1 GLRTPIGF
9 AMSAGTL
16 SAMTGGR
23 FILGVGSGGAY
34 TADYR
39 RGWGVNETSSLQL
52 MRDYVTTIRAL
63 VAGERV
69 TYSGKSFSYQGASLN
84 IQLPPRTPVYLAA
97 LGPEMLRLGGEVAD
111 GLSLNW
117 CSADMIEWSRKMVA
131 EGAARAGRDPAD
143 VKLAEYIRICVDD
156 DVDAARRA
164 YTRAVMG
171 YALGRP
177 G

>member
-1 GLRTPIGF
+1 
-9 AMSAGTL
+9 
-16 SAMTGGR
+16 
-23 FILGVGSGGAY
+23 
-34 TADYR
+34 
-39 RGWGVNETSSLQL
+39 
-52 MRDYVTTIRAL
+52 
-63 VAGERV
+63 
-69 TYSGKSFSYQGASLN
+69 
-84 IQLPPRTPVYLAA
+84 

-131 EGAARAGRDPAD
+131 EGAARARRDPAD

-177 G
+177 EAKRPMGYRAHFERMGFAADLARIDEMRARNAPQDEVIDAFPEALLRHVGYYGPAAGAAEAFAKL